1 VHPGARTD
9 VGPPPHFLAPQARL
23 GFGAWA
29 VGGAG
34 WGRAGPE
41 AERIAAVRRAVERG
55 VTVFDTAPSYGA
67 GASEELLGRALRG
80 APVAIATKVGPADD
94 PRRSL
99 EASLRRLRRDVVDL
113 VELHELGEG
122 WERRLEE
129 LHRLQREGKARA
141 IGICNATHLQLARAR
156 AIAPVAAY
164 QASYNVFDRDVEQR
178 ELPLCRRHGIA
189 FLAYRPLAAG
199 LLTGKFRDP
208 PAFPANDHRR
218 RLYWFRGPEFGRRR
232 AVLAC
237 LEALAREL
245 GRPLAAVALG
255 WLLAREGVSLVL
267 VGARSAAQVDENFAA
282 RALAPEAMATI
293 DAAVAAA
300 FRPPRAGA
308 RARALA
314 ATWGERERYI
324 VARLD
329 GRRPYEAIAAEWTDR
344 GAAPLVAAQ
353 VKVFVDQLA
362 AQGLVE

>member
-1 VHPGARTD
+1 MHPGARTN
-9 VGPPPHFLAPQARL
+9 VGPPPYFLAPPARL

-34 WGRAGPE
+34 WGRAEPE

-55 VTVFDTAPSYGA
+55 VTFFDTAPGYGA
-67 GASEELLGRALRG
+67 GASEELLGRALQG

-99 EASLRRLRRDVVDL
+99 DASLRRLRRDAVDL
-113 VELHELGEG
+113 VQLHELGEG
-122 WERRLEE
+122 WERRLDV
-129 LHRLQREGKARA
+129 LHRLQLEGKARA

-164 QASYNVFDRDVEQR
+164 QGPYNLFDRDVEER
-178 ELPLCRRHGIA
+178 ELPLCCRHGMA

-199 LLTGKFRDP
+199 LLTGKFREP
-208 PAFPANDHRR
+208 PAFPEDDHRR
-218 RLYWFRGPEFGRRR
+218 RLYWFRGPEFTRRR
-232 AVLAC
+232 GVLAR
-237 LEALAREL
+237 LEDLAREL
-245 GRPLAAVALG
+245 GQSVAAVALG
-255 WLLAREGVSLVL
+255 WLLAREGVSVVL
-267 VGARSAAQVDENFAA
+267 VGARTAAQVDENFAA
-282 RALAPEAMATI
+282 RALEPEAVAAI

-314 ATWGERERYI
+314 ATWGERERHI

-329 GRRPYEAIAAEWTDR
+329 GRRRYEAIAAEWTDR
-344 GAAPLVAAQ
+344 GAAQLVAAQ
-353 VKVFVDQLA
+353 VKVFVDRLA